1 MKTASFFA
9 YTGPGRICIARWAP
23 RGTPAGFRV
32 YKPLAPRKDM
42 LRMSEAEYRD
52 IYVGE
57 ILAALDP
64 ETVVNDLER
73 LADCAE
79 PVLLCWEQTADIAS
93 GKTYCHRHM
102 VAGWLADRLGLDV
115 LELGAG

>member
-57 ILAALDP
+57 IGNPGNWGDP
-64 ETVVNDLER
+64 GKEWFGLER
-73 LADCAE
+73 LRPNGAE
-79 PVLLCWEQTADIAS
+79 TFELLEVRARAGGFTLRYEKSLFVLQS
-93 GKTYCHRHM
+93 R
-102 VAGWLADRLGLDV
+102 
-115 LELGAG
+115 